1 MGKTLTS
8 SRHEDITLN
17 SMTQTREKWDSL
29 ALSRTDSGILGRCHD
44 IPSFYFLFYCLE
56 ATVKNSNS
64 MRTISV
70 TVMVVISNVLFWK
83 LLDFSFVHS
92 SFWTITRHTDHGIWK
107 ILYSWRFYGH
117 GPTYM
122 LTLAWVNIIKWK
134 WVKMPWKLSV
144 AQNSEPVLWKTLH
157 QDISLIT
164 VFFFTSQANLVF
176 KFNLV
181 LTE

>member
-29 ALSRTDSGILGRCHD
+29 ALSRADSGMLGRCHG

-56 ATVKNSNS
+56 ATVKKQQFDENDFRHGYGSYFKCAVLK
-64 MRTISV
+64 V
-70 TVMVVISNVLFWK
+70 TWFQLCSQFFLNNYDAQWP
-83 LLDFSFVHS
+83 
-92 SFWTITRHTDHGIWK
+92 RHLKDTLQLK
-107 ILYSWRFYGH
+107 ILRTWINVHANSSV
-117 GPTYM
+117 
-122 LTLAWVNIIKWK
+122 VNIIKWK
-134 WVKMPWKLSV
+134 WVKVPWKLSV

-164 VFFFTSQANLVF
+164 AFSLPF
-176 KFNLV
+176 KQ
-181 LTE
+181 T